1 MATRNPPELAAS
13 GSARE
18 RLLDAAEAL
27 IYAGG
32 IHATGV
38 DAIVKQSGTARKSFY
53 THFESKDALVAAAL
67 ERRDE
72 RWMNWFIAGTLQ
84 HGKTARSHLLGMFN
98 VLREWF
104 ASEDFHGCAFLN
116 AAGEI
121 ASAEDPIRIVAR
133 EHKERLLAFVRTRC
147 DEYAAESGAN
157 ARCAA
162 RLSRQ
167 WLILLDGAIAVALVS
182 GEADAALDAQAAAE
196 ALLDTES
203 ASESH
208 KLASKPAPRSAR
220 QPARKTAPKPAR
232 KPASKSAST
241 SPSKRPPSRR
251 TTT

>member
-1 MATRNPPELAAS
+1 MATQNPTESAAS

-18 RLLDAAEAL
+18 RLLDATEAL

-84 HGKTARSHLLGMFN
+84 HGKTARSHLLGMFD

-133 EHKERLLAFVRTRC
+133 EHKARLLAFVRTQC
-147 DEYAAESGAN
+147 DEYAAESGMD
-157 ARCAA
+157 ARRAA
-162 RLSRQ
+162 GLSRQ
-167 WLILLDGAIAVALVS
+167 WLILLDGAIGVALVS
-182 GEADAALDAQAAAE
+182 GEADAALDARTAAE
-196 ALLDTES
+196 ALLDAAA
-203 ASESH
+203 ASES
-208 KLASKPAPRSAR
+208 SES
-220 QPARKTAPKPAR
+220 RKTPIKA
-232 KPASKSAST
+232 
-241 SPSKRPPSRR
+241 PSKRPPSRR
-251 TTT
+251 TAT

>member
-1 MATRNPPELAAS
+1 MATQNPAELVAS

-53 THFESKDALVAAAL
+53 THFGSKDALVAAAL

-72 RWMNWFIAGTLQ
+72 RWMNWFIAGTLR
-84 HGKTARSHLLGMFN
+84 HGKTARTHLLGMFD

-104 ASEDFHGCAFLN
+104 ASADFHGCAFLN

-121 ASAEDPIRIVAR
+121 ASADDPIRIVAR
-133 EHKERLLAFVRTRC
+133 EHKERLLAFVRTQC
-147 DEYAAESGAN
+147 DEYAAESGMD
-157 ARCAA
+157 ARRAV

-182 GEADAALDAQAAAE
+182 GEADAALDARAAAE
-196 ALLDTES
+196 ALLDTGFAGES
-203 ASESH
+203 
-208 KLASKPAPRSAR
+208 KQLAGHSTSRSPRKRA
-220 QPARKTAPKPAR
+220 PARRTA
-232 KPASKSAST
+232 T
-241 SPSKRPPSRR
+241 
-251 TTT
+251 

>member
-1 MATRNPPELAAS
+1 MATETHTESAAP

-72 RWMNWFIAGTLQ
+72 RWMNWFITRHAESWQ
-84 HGKTARSHLLGMFN
+84 DCARKRLLGMFE

-104 ASEDFHGCAFLN
+104 ASDDFHGCAFLN

-133 EHKERLLAFVRTRC
+133 KHKERLLEFVRSRVRC
-147 DEYAAESGAN
+147 VRG
-157 ARCAA
+157 R
-162 RLSRQ
+162 
-167 WLILLDGAIAVALVS
+167 IGH
-182 GEADAALDAQAAAE
+182 G
-196 ALLDTES
+196 
-203 ASESH
+203 
-208 KLASKPAPRSAR
+208 
-220 QPARKTAPKPAR
+220 
-232 KPASKSAST
+232 
-241 SPSKRPPSRR
+241 RPPRR
-251 TTT
+251 EVCRANG

>member
-1 MATRNPPELAAS
+1 MATQHPTESAAS

-67 ERRDE
+67 ARRDE
-72 RWMNWFIAGTLQ
+72 RWMNWFIAGTLLQ
-84 HGKTARSHLLGMFN
+84 GKTAREHLLGMFD
-98 VLREWF
+98 VLRDWF

-133 EHKERLLAFVRTRC
+133 EHKARLLAFVRTQC
-147 DEYAAESGAN
+147 DEYAAASGMD
-157 ARCAA
+157 ARRATG
-162 RLSRQ
+162 LSRQ
-167 WLILLDGAIAVALVS
+167 WLILLDGAIGVALVS
-182 GEADAALDAQAAAE
+182 GETDAALDALTAAV
-196 ALLDTES
+196 ALLDAES
-203 ASESH
+203 AG
-208 KLASKPAPRSAR
+208 K
-220 QPARKTAPKPAR
+220 
-232 KPASKSAST
+232 
-241 SPSKRPPSRR
+241 
-251 TTT
+251 

>member
-1 MATRNPPELAAS
+1 MATETHIEAGAP
-13 GSARE
+13 GSARD

-72 RWMNWFIAGTLQ
+72 RWMNWFIAGTQ
-84 HGKTARSHLLGMFN
+84 RSGKTARKRLLGMFE

-121 ASAEDPIRIVAR
+121 ASAQDPIRIVAR
-133 EHKERLLAFVRTRC
+133 RHKERLLEFVRAECDAFV
-147 DEYAAESGAN
+147 AEVGTD
-157 ARCAA
+157 ARGAA

-182 GEADAALDAQAAAE
+182 GEADAALDARAAAE
-196 ALLDTES
+196 IVLDAECAKDTN
-203 ASESH
+203 
-208 KLASKPAPRSAR
+208 RSAGITR
-220 QPARKTAPKPAR
+220 LKSARK
-232 KPASKSAST
+232 SAN
-241 SPSKRPPSRR
+241 PSITKRPPSRR
-251 TTT
+251 TTTD

>member
-1 MATRNPPELAAS
+1 MATQNPTESAAS

-18 RLLDAAEAL
+18 RLLAAAEAL

-72 RWMNWFIAGTLQ
+72 RWMNWFITSTLQ
-84 HGKTARSHLLGMFN
+84 HGKTARKHLLGMFD

-104 ASEDFHGCAFLN
+104 ASEEFHGCAFLN

-147 DEYAAESGAN
+147 DEYAAESGMDAH
-157 ARCAA
+157 RAA
-162 RLSRQ
+162 RLARQ

-182 GEADAALDAQAAAE
+182 GEADAALDARAAAE
-196 ALLDTES
+196 TLLHTGT
-203 ASESH
+203 ASETSRH
-208 KLASKPAPRSAR
+208 VS
-220 QPARKTAPKPAR
+220 KTANP
-232 KPASKSAST
+232 
-241 SPSKRPPSRR
+241 SPGKRAPSRR

>member
-1 MATRNPPELAAS
+1 MAIQNPTESAAS

-72 RWMNWFIAGTLQ
+72 RWMNWFITGTLQ
-84 HGKTARSHLLGMFN
+84 QGKTAREHLLGMFD
-98 VLREWF
+98 VLRDWF
-104 ASEDFHGCAFLN
+104 ASEEFHGCAFLN

-133 EHKERLLAFVRTRC
+133 EHKARLLAFVRTQC
-147 DEYAAESGAN
+147 DEYAAESGMDA
-157 ARCAA
+157 CPAA
-162 RLSRQ
+162 GLSRQ
-167 WLILLDGAIAVALVS
+167 WLILLDGAIGVALVS
-182 GEADAALDAQAAAE
+182 GEADAALDARTAAE
-196 ALLDTES
+196 ALLDAES
-203 ASESH
+203 AGESSES
-208 KLASKPAPRSAR
+208 
-220 QPARKTAPKPAR
+220 RKTP
-232 KPASKSAST
+232 SKA
-241 SPSKRPPSRR
+241 PSKRPPSRC
-251 TTT
+251 TAT

>member
-1 MATRNPPELAAS
+1 MAIQNPTESAAS

-72 RWMNWFIAGTLQ
+72 RWMNWFITGTLQ
-84 HGKTARSHLLGMFN
+84 QGKTAREHLLGMFD
-98 VLREWF
+98 VLRDWF
-104 ASEDFHGCAFLN
+104 ASEEFHGCAFLN

-133 EHKERLLAFVRTRC
+133 EHKARLLAFVRTQC
-147 DEYAAESGAN
+147 DEYAAESGMD
-157 ARCAA
+157 ARRAA
-162 RLSRQ
+162 GLSRQ
-167 WLILLDGAIAVALVS
+167 WLILLDGAIGVALVS
-182 GEADAALDAQAAAE
+182 GEADAALDARTAAE
-196 ALLDTES
+196 ALLDAES
-203 ASESH
+203 AGESSES
-208 KLASKPAPRSAR
+208 
-220 QPARKTAPKPAR
+220 RKTP
-232 KPASKSAST
+232 SKA
-241 SPSKRPPSRR
+241 PSKRPPSRR
-251 TTT
+251 TAT

>member
-1 MATRNPPELAAS
+1 MATHIRIEEAATLS
-13 GSARE
+13 PRE

-72 RWMNWFIAGTLQ
+72 RWMNWFIAGTQ
-84 HGKTARSHLLGMFN
+84 RRGGTSARKRLLGMFD

-104 ASEDFHGCAFLN
+104 ASENFHGCAFLN

-121 ASAEDPIRIVAR
+121 ASAEDPIRVVAR
-133 EHKERLLAFVRTRC
+133 EHKERLLAFVRTQC
-147 DEYAAESGAN
+147 EQFFEQENVD
-157 ARCAA
+157 ARRAA

-167 WLILLDGAIAVALVS
+167 WLVLLDGAIAVALVS
-182 GEADAALDAQAAAE
+182 GEPDAALDAQAVAQT
-196 ALLDTES
+196 LLDAES
-203 ASESH
+203 GGEPKTSSSRKAS
-208 KLASKPAPRSAR
+208 PRSA
-220 QPARKTAPKPAR
+220 
-232 KPASKSAST
+232 SKS
-241 SPSKRPPSRR
+241 RPSRR
-251 TTT
+251 TAI

>member
-1 MATRNPPELAAS
+1 MATNTTTERTLAPAPAP
-13 GSARE
+13 SARD

-72 RWMNWFIAGTLQ
+72 RWMNWFIAGTQ
-84 HGKTARSHLLGMFN
+84 RRGTTARKRLLGMFD

-104 ASEDFHGCAFLN
+104 ASQDFHGCAFLN

-121 ASAEDPIRIVAR
+121 AFADDPIRVVAR
-133 EHKERLLAFVRTRC
+133 EHKEHLLAFVRTQC
-147 DEYAAESGAN
+147 DEFVAESNGDAK
-157 ARCAA
+157 RAA

-167 WLILLDGAIAVALVS
+167 WLVLLDGAIAVALVS
-182 GEADAALDAQAAAE
+182 GEPDAALDAQAAAQTLIDVPSIGKRD
-196 ALLDTES
+196 AS
-203 ASESH
+203 ASNKASRQSS
-208 KLASKPAPRSAR
+208 SKP
-220 QPARKTAPKPAR
+220 
-232 KPASKSAST
+232 
-241 SPSKRPPSRR
+241 PPSRR
-251 TTT
+251 TAT

>member
-1 MATRNPPELAAS
+1 MATRQTSPEPAVP

-18 RLLDAAEAL
+18 RLLAAAEAL
-27 IYAGG
+27 VYAGG

-72 RWMNWFIAGTLQ
+72 RWMNWFIAGTLR
-84 HGKTARSHLLGMFN
+84 HGKTAREHLLGMFD

-104 ASEDFHGCAFLN
+104 VSEGFHGCAFLN

-133 EHKERLLAFVRTRC
+133 EHKERLLAFVQTCC
-147 DEYAAESGAN
+147 DAYAAESGTDGYPTG
-157 ARCAA
+157 
-162 RLSRQ
+162 RLARQ
-167 WLILLDGAIAVALVS
+167 WLILLDGAIGVALVS

-196 ALLDTES
+196 ALLDHGPHELRGS
-203 ASESH
+203 SGSGG
-208 KLASKPAPRSAR
+208 SRKPARE
-220 QPARKTAPKPAR
+220 PAR
-232 KPASKSAST
+232 KPSRKSVSTPRATDRHSGASQ
-241 SPSKRPPSRR
+241 PD
-251 TTT
+251 